1 MKAAE
6 RPAAG
11 QRQKAKRQEP
21 ENLQQGSGAQR
32 RASEPRFLAIG
43 RVAGVHGLRGELK
56 VDILT
61 DDPHR
66 FGLLERVFVGLEGDE
81 PVPWPLEGYRLHKG
95 RALLKLGNCDD
106 RTTAETL
113 RKQLIQVPLEEALPL
128 EEDQYFEH
136 QIVDLEVWTAGGEHL
151 GQVTEVVYTGANEV
165 YVIRSAGPGERE
177 LLIPAIEEVVLEVD
191 LEGGRLV
198 VELIDGLR

>member
-1 MKAAE
+1 MKVAE

-11 QRQKAKRQEP
+11 ERQEP
-21 ENLQQGSGAQR
+21 RNVQQGSGVQR
-32 RASEPRFLAIG
+32 RAPEPRFLAIG

-66 FGLLERVFVGLEGDE
+66 FGLLERVYVGLEGEE
-81 PVPWPLEGYRLHKG
+81 PVPWLLEGYRLHKG
-95 RALLKLGNCDD
+95 RVLLKLGNCDD

-113 RKQLIQVPLEEALPL
+113 RRQLVQVPLEEAISL
-128 EEDQYFEH
+128 EEGQYFEH

-151 GQVTEVVYTGANEV
+151 GQVKEVVYTGANEV
-165 YVIRSAGPGERE
+165 YVIRSTVPGERE

-198 VELIDGLR
+198 VELIEGLR

>member
-6 RPAAG
+6 RPIAG
-11 QRQKAKRQEP
+11 SRQEAKRQEP
-21 ENLQQGSGAQR
+21 QRTQPGSGAQG
-32 RASEPRFLAIG
+32 RAPEPRFLVIG
-43 RVAGVHGLRGELK
+43 QVAGVHGLRGELK

-66 FGLLERVFVGLEGDE
+66 FGLLERVFVGLEDEE
-81 PVPWPLEGYRLHKG
+81 PVPWLLEGYRLHKG

-106 RTTAETL
+106 RITADTL
-113 RKQLIQVPLEEALPL
+113 RGYLIQVPLEEALPL
-128 EEDQYFEH
+128 EDGQYFEH
-136 QIVDLEVWTAGGEHL
+136 QVIGLDVWTTDGEYL
-151 GQVTEVVYTGANEV
+151 GEVVEILYTGANEV
-165 YVIRSAGPGERE
+165 YVIGGGPAGRE

-198 VELIDGLR
+198 VKLLEGLV